1 MFQFAQNGR
10 NLVEHRLV
18 PTIHLVNIALDM
30 QRFEPHWLRCE
41 SPDATTECKV
51 SICADQVQT
60 MSEVL
65 CHGAGQL
72 QPRVS
77 QGTEVRLGFARAQT
91 LEMGR
96 QPEPEMQRFA
106 VST

>member
-1 MFQFAQNGR
+1 
-10 NLVEHRLV
+10 
-18 PTIHLVNIALDM
+18 
-30 QRFEPHWLRCE
+30 
-41 SPDATTECKV
+41 
-51 SICADQVQT
+51 
-60 MSEVL
+60 MSKVL

-77 QGTEVRLGFARAQT
+77 QGAEVSIGSARAQT

-106 VST
+106 VGKHVKQRDRPFRLQDFGHATARVRVKYWQNH